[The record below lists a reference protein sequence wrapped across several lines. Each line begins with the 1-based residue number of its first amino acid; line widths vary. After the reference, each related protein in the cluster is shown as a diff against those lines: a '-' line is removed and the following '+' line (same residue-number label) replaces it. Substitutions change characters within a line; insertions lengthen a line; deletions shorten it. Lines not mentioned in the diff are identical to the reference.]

1 MINKYQHLYEKIK
14 RIKIRIKRYQ
24 LLSEKMEEIK
34 IEQEIEKRTTLSRTS
49 TITLSMAGRT
59 IVIHNG
65 KEHIPVPVYITES
78 MIGYKFG
85 ETPVY
90 NPIFNL
96 NKKYKLWRIRATKSD
111 TF

>member
-49 TITLSMAGRT
+49 TITPSMAGRT
-59 IVIHNG
+59 IIIHNG
-65 KEHIPVPVYITES
+65 KEHIPVPVYIIES

-96 NKKYKLWRIRATKSD
+96 SKKYKLWRIRATKSD